1 VKTVWD
7 DYKGDFLTKE
17 EASAVVEF
25 EVDWD
30 KTLCVEGYPSNDLD
44 VLNAIFASILPDP
57 DLVGSLR
64 FLRDDNN
71 RQQRLV
77 NVKGGAH
84 TWRLYVK
91 GRLRKGIKD
100 TSKDWIGLCD
110 IPPLR
115 W

>member
-30 KTLCVEGYPSNDLD
+30 KTLCVEGKPGKEFLQS
-44 VLNAIFASILPDP
+44 VPD

-77 NVKGGAH
+77 NVSGGLY
-84 TWRLYVK
+84 TWMLYVK
-91 GRLRKGIKD
+91 GTLRKGTKD
-100 TSKDWIGLCD
+100 TFEDWIGLRGGDD
-110 IPPLR
+110 ITFA